1 MKTVSFSVTR
11 LAPNMR
17 RGREEEGGRERW
29 RWRERGREEEGLR
42 DFWQS
47 HISLVTLADRLT
59 VFLCL

>member
-1 MKTVSFSVTR
+1 
-11 LAPNMR
+11 MR

-47 HISLVTLADRLT
+47 HISLVTLADKLT